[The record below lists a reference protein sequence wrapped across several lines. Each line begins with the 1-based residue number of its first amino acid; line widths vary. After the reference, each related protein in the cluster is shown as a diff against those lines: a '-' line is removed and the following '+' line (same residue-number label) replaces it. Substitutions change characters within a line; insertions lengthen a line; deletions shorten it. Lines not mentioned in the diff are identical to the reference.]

1 MLNKLKQFKD
11 LRSQAKKLQ
20 EELSKESVSVT
31 AAGSDFE
38 LTMNGNMEV
47 TDIRIEDNLLDPK
60 KKEKLQKA
68 IKEAHKDALKKIQTR
83 MAMKMKDM
91 GGFPGLSDLA

>member
-20 EELSKESVSVT
+20 EELSKEVITVSS
-31 AAGSDFE
+31 AGNAVS

-47 TDIRIEDNLLDPK
+47 TDINIEDSLLDPSK
-60 KKEKLQKA
+60 KDKLQKG
-68 IKEAHKDALKKIQTR
+68 IKEAHAGALKKIQR
-83 MAMKMKDM
+83 AMAMKMKDM
-91 GGFPGLSDLA
+91 GGMPEIPGLS